1 MLARSV
7 LQRVVLRHRAHSSS
21 AKSGQTGLIIF
32 VLTLVFCGLSIP
44 LTLLTA
50 LATQNSNAKEY
61 VHDQCESVLRD
72 EPAGTSTVT
81 PTSTTARSSQTPQQ
95 TAAGATSEWP
105 TVNPL
110 AGATVADDDT
120 KTPPWYRACFS
131 AMRIAPPQ
139 DSSRQTSNAGQ
150 AVDCAREV
158 ALGYLGSAESSGTTG
173 GSVSA
178 QAMTQDIIYR
188 ASTAAVTGYCAKSG
202 SVGVVTPTETA
213 PSWCGQPL
221 DPNAAPVVVQ
231 LPNDLAS
238 QGACGQRVEPSATSA
253 GDLVFW
259 DYRDSGDFA
268 PTRVG
273 LALDATEIL
282 TEESGRYVR
291 QAMPTADD
299 VRVKRVL
306 GGRRS

>member
-1 MLARSV
+1 M
-7 LQRVVLRHRAHSSS
+7 
-21 AKSGQTGLIIF
+21 
-32 VLTLVFCGLSIP
+32 
-44 LTLLTA
+44 
-50 LATQNSNAKEY
+50 
-61 VHDQCESVLRD
+61 LRD
-72 EPAGTSTVT
+72 EPAGTTTGKS
-81 PTSTTARSSQTPQQ
+81 STTAQVSQTSAQ
-95 TAAGATSEWP
+95 AAATSTWP

-110 AGATVADDDT
+110 AAATVAADDT

-139 DSSRQTSNAGQ
+139 DPPLRTSNSGQ
-150 AVDCAREV
+150 AVDCAREL
-158 ALGYLGSAESSGTTG
+158 ALGYPGSAESSGTTG
-173 GSVSA
+173 GSASA
-178 QAMTQDIIYR
+178 QEMTQDIIYR
-188 ASTAAVTGYCAKSG
+188 ASTAAVTGYCVKTG

-221 DPNAAPVVVQ
+221 DPNAVPVVVQ
-231 LPNDLAS
+231 LPNDLAG
-238 QGACGQRVEPSATSA
+238 QGACGQRVEPSAASA

-273 LALDATEIL
+273 LALDAAEIL